1 MQNSNQTTK
10 QNQSLPRHYYY
21 YYYLL
26 ICYEFQIYN
35 IDQLYMAR

>member
-10 QNQSLPRHYYY
+10 QNKRLPRH

>member
-21 YYYLL
+21 YLL

-35 IDQLYMAR
+35 IDQL